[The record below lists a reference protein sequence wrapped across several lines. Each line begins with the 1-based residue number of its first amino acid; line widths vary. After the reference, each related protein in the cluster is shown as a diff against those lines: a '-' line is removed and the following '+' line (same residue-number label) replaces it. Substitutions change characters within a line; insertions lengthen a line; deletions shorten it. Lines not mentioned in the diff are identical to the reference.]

1 MMNLEARVE
10 MLRARASELRKDAV
24 EGMQTAFPKHPP
36 SPGMAYS
43 QNFARVLRD
52 GRFAVQRKD

>member
-24 EGMQTAFPKHPP
+24 MHTAFPKRPP
-36 SPGMAYS
+36 APGMAYS